1 VHALLSKVAAWCIA
15 DGGVCSQNK
24 MVASYG
30 STTDD
35 GAAKPSQLTDLYEEA
50 SVLAPL
56 TNKPNQHAPQKGV
69 HLYQFP
75 ASFYSCEARLIL
87 EEKGVDY
94 KEHNI
99 CIIAGVFDQYEPE
112 YVRLNP

>member
-1 VHALLSKVAAWCIA
+1 
-15 DGGVCSQNK
+15 

-50 SVLAPL
+50 SVLASETTKPL
-56 TNKPNQHAPQKGV
+56 TNKPNPRAPQKGV

-75 ASFYSCEARLIL
+75 ASFYSCEARLVL

-94 KEHNI
+94 KEHDI
-99 CIIAGVFDQYEPE
+99 CIVAGVFDQYEPE

>member
-1 VHALLSKVAAWCIA
+1 M
-15 DGGVCSQNK
+15 CSQNT

-35 GAAKPSQLTDLYEEA
+35 RAAKSSQLTDLYEEA
-50 SVLAPL
+50 SVVASETTKQL

-75 ASFYSCEARLIL
+75 ASFYSCEARLVL

-94 KEHNI
+94 KEHDI